1 MSEQVIFSKSTF
13 GGFNKEEVLNYI
25 DRLNAEHTA
34 AQEKA
39 DGEIW
44 KLDARLKE
52 KTDALSENEKTF
64 GELSAA
70 YEELREHYMSL
81 KEHCGNLEGQLD
93 DLKRKNGD
101 TEKELTIA
109 KELNRQLED
118 KIDACQAESREHG
131 EQRQRWLDGFGGMEV
146 SAKSMLTSAKNGAQ
160 NMIAD
165 AQGSVESVNAD
176 LERFREELG
185 KTRQF
190 LQDSTAVLG
199 QRLDYIDKAAE
210 RAKIPAAKQ
219 AAKYD
224 EVERRCEEIGQEVSA
239 RIADI
244 KAKIAGSAEYGSVEH
259 GSLEHGS
266 VEPD

>member
-13 GGFNKEEVLNYI
+13 GGFNKEEVLKYI

-34 AQEKA
+34 SQEQA
-39 DGEIW
+39 DAEIQ
-44 KLDARLKE
+44 KLGSQLKE
-52 KTDALSENEKTF
+52 KEDGLSENEKAF
-64 GELSAA
+64 RELSAA

-81 KEHCGNLEGQLD
+81 KEHCGNLEAQLD

-118 KIDACQAESREHG
+118 KIEACQAESREHD
-131 EQRQRWLDGFGGMEV
+131 EQRQRWLDGFGSVEL
-146 SAKSMLTSAKNGAQ
+146 SARSMLTSAKNGAQ

-176 LERFREELG
+176 LEHFREELG

-224 EVERRCEEIGQEVSA
+224 EVERHCEEIGQEVSA
-239 RIADI
+239 RIADM
-244 KAKIAGSAEYGSVEH
+244 KAKIADPAGARSAE
-259 GSLEHGS
+259 
-266 VEPD
+266 PR